1 MPEFGKPSQLGS
13 SKPKIG
19 TTSVDP
25 FVFST
30 ASPKSPFRHSRN
42 NSTSDALVQGMVA
55 RFDSMSITDY
65 KAKTDLLIK
74 RVEASRELAE
84 LGNRKLIEEAAAKDS
99 EVKKMR
105 EDARQI
111 KKDLDDC
118 RERERKVAKRVDVL
132 MVGTRQKSLPE

>member
-1 MPEFGKPSQLGS
+1 MGS
-13 SKPKIG
+13 
-19 TTSVDP
+19 TSVDP
-25 FVFST
+25 FVFTT
-30 ASPKSPFRHSRN
+30 ASPKSSFRHSRN

-84 LGNRKLIEEAAAKDS
+84 LGNRKLIEEAAARDA
-99 EVKKMR
+99 EVKKIR

-111 KKDLDDC
+111 KKELDDC
-118 RERERKVAKRVDVL
+118 RERERKSSKRVDVL
-132 MVGTRQKSLPE
+132 MVGIAETAV